1 MYPTTLLC
9 YLASTN
15 GASAESKG
23 RDVRMPPT
31 SRRVEEGVSAKVAAS
46 PIPGLGPRAAAGGAA
61 GALLD
66 DRGGAV
72 GGRTNHRVTL
82 DLAPLTAGGDMIIF
96 MCSQDLQ
103 IYIPAHLTLLVG
115 RLPSVAV
122 LKECS
127 LVGALLLHVLDQLL
141 VPDLLAEVPQVA
153 GDDLQ
158 VVPGVPG
165 QAGLGRVDS
174 VE

>member
-1 MYPTTLLC
+1 M
-9 YLASTN
+9 
-15 GASAESKG
+15 
-23 RDVRMPPT
+23 
-31 SRRVEEGVSAKVAAS
+31 
-46 PIPGLGPRAAAGGAA
+46 
-61 GALLD
+61 
-66 DRGGAV
+66 
-72 GGRTNHRVTL
+72 
-82 DLAPLTAGGDMIIF
+82 
-96 MCSQDLQ
+96 
-103 IYIPAHLTLLVG
+103 G

-158 VVPGVPG
+158 VIPGVPG

-174 VE
+174 IESALKKLNQNKC

>member
-1 MYPTTLLC
+1 MTYDHHHVLTTL
-9 YLASTN
+9 
-15 GASAESKG
+15 
-23 RDVRMPPT
+23 VR
-31 SRRVEEGVSAKVAAS
+31 
-46 PIPGLGPRAAAGGAA
+46 IL
-61 GALLD
+61 
-66 DRGGAV
+66 
-72 GGRTNHRVTL
+72 
-82 DLAPLTAGGDMIIF
+82 
-96 MCSQDLQ
+96 
-103 IYIPAHLTLLVG
+103 PAHLTLFVG

-158 VVPGVPG
+158 VIPGVPG

-174 VE
+174 IESALKKSNQNKC